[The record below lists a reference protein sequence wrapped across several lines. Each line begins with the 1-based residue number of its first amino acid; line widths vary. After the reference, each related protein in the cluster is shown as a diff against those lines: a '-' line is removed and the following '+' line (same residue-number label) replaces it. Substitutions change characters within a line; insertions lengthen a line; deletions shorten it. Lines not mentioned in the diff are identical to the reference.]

1 LENKRQLIEGK
12 LFILITFI
20 LLLVYMAVTYIENK
34 IFNIG
39 IIIGLAFISTLI
51 LEKMY
56 KKSESVV
63 GKENEV
69 LQETKDNLKTQV
81 ETSSKIYEVC
91 EMLNIVS
98 QESLDSTNTI
108 ASYIEMA
115 DSNTMEQYDMLKYTN
130 YLTSNIDSSLD
141 KVEKDISEKIQF
153 ISNSIIS
160 AKKGIKT
167 TKNMEKRIGILK
179 GLIANSSKKMLILQE
194 YSCQTTGLMDM
205 MDSILREVN
214 MLSLNASIEAS
225 KTGDQGKD
233 FFAVEKRIHKLAKEI
248 KKVSKEIEKV
258 LTGLKQEISNVSNCI
273 NEEAEY
279 IDEVCLGIKITSE
292 ELKGILDILNQEKE
306 KLKSIKDIINKNSII
321 TKDVTSNINS
331 ITNFSEDISLRMAE
345 TNCQVLEQNNRAK
358 YLQEVVKKL
367 SEGVYKLQQL
377 VAGDIMERRM
387 FQAVYIIRDYL
398 DEKSYLDEKI
408 IDQMLNKTGMDAIY
422 ITNPYGVVIYSSEK
436 GAIGLNL
443 YEVDRTFLQLKENKK
458 EYIITPI
465 KIRVEDGQLFK
476 FLAIKDE
483 EGRLCEVGLGLDRL
497 LEEM

>member
-1 LENKRQLIEGK
+1 
-12 LFILITFI
+12 
-20 LLLVYMAVTYIENK
+20 
-34 IFNIG
+34 
-39 IIIGLAFISTLI
+39 
-51 LEKMY
+51 
-56 KKSESVV
+56 
-63 GKENEV
+63 KENEV

-233 FFAVEKRIHKLAKEI
+233 FFAVEKRYHKLAKEIKKMKKRIGILKGLIANSSKKMLILQEYSCQTTGLMDMMDSILREVNMLSLNASIEASKTGDQGKDFFAVEKRIHKLAKEI

-292 ELKGILDILNQEKE
+292 ELKGILDILNQGKE
-306 KLKSIKDIINKNSII
+306 KLKSIIDIINKNSI
-321 TKDVTSNINS
+321 
-331 ITNFSEDISLRMAE
+331 
-345 TNCQVLEQNNRAK
+345 
-358 YLQEVVKKL
+358 KKKN
-367 SEGVYKLQQL
+367 V
-377 VAGDIMERRM
+377 
-387 FQAVYIIRDYL
+387 
-398 DEKSYLDEKI
+398 
-408 IDQMLNKTGMDAIY
+408 
-422 ITNPYGVVIYSSEK
+422 
-436 GAIGLNL
+436 
-443 YEVDRTFLQLKENKK
+443 
-458 EYIITPI
+458 
-465 KIRVEDGQLFK
+465 
-476 FLAIKDE
+476 
-483 EGRLCEVGLGLDRL
+483 
-497 LEEM
+497 

>member
-1 LENKRQLIEGK
+1 
-12 LFILITFI
+12 I

-179 GLIANSSKKMLILQE
+179 GLIANS
-194 YSCQTTGLMDM
+194 
-205 MDSILREVN
+205 
-214 MLSLNASIEAS
+214 
-225 KTGDQGKD
+225 
-233 FFAVEKRIHKLAKEI
+233 
-248 KKVSKEIEKV
+248 
-258 LTGLKQEISNVSNCI
+258 
-273 NEEAEY
+273 
-279 IDEVCLGIKITSE
+279 
-292 ELKGILDILNQEKE
+292 
-306 KLKSIKDIINKNSII
+306 
-321 TKDVTSNINS
+321 
-331 ITNFSEDISLRMAE
+331 
-345 TNCQVLEQNNRAK
+345 
-358 YLQEVVKKL
+358 
-367 SEGVYKLQQL
+367 
-377 VAGDIMERRM
+377 
-387 FQAVYIIRDYL
+387 
-398 DEKSYLDEKI
+398 
-408 IDQMLNKTGMDAIY
+408 
-422 ITNPYGVVIYSSEK
+422 
-436 GAIGLNL
+436 
-443 YEVDRTFLQLKENKK
+443 
-458 EYIITPI
+458 
-465 KIRVEDGQLFK
+465 
-476 FLAIKDE
+476 
-483 EGRLCEVGLGLDRL
+483 
-497 LEEM
+497 